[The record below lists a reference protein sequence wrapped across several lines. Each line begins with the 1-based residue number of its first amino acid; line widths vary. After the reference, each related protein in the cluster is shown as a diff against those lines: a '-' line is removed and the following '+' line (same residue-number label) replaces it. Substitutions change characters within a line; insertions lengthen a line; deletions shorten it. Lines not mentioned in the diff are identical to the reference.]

1 MTLERWS
8 QIKPYLSRIA
18 RYSHSPLNTVWGIY
32 TILRLPEAVRYQPE
46 LVKIET
52 TTRCNLACRFCGH
65 AWGVAWAKGL
75 AGFPADGQEEREFLK
90 ACRRSGRD
98 MSLETFQHILS
109 QFPYMSRLDIQGLG
123 EPLINPAFLSM
134 LELSAQQKAQV
145 QFYTNGTLMSPE
157 ISRKLVD
164 FQVAEISIS
173 LDGASAR
180 VYEFIRR
187 GAQFDRVVANIQALV
202 DAKCRAGSE
211 RPCVRLSMV
220 ATSHNVAEMPD
231 LVALGHRLGVD
242 EVVATCFKDIAPVL
256 SSWICDTEEMTGAI
270 AESNRRA
277 RELGVRFLVEFS
289 LPDGS
294 GSKNG
299 GTSSKCCVWPW
310 LSVNVTFDGFLT
322 PCSYVPCHDGWGL
335 GNLLETP
342 FLELWNAPAYRILRR
357 KLRCG
362 RDEGLVCETCRD
374 QV

>member
-18 RYSHSPLNTVWGIY
+18 RYSHSPPNTVWGIY
-32 TILRLPEAVRYQPE
+32 TILRLPETVRYQPE

-65 AWGVAWAKGL
+65 TWGVAWAKGL
-75 AGFPADGQEEREFLK
+75 ADLPTGSEEERELLK

-98 MSLETFQHILS
+98 MSLETFQCVLS
-109 QFPYMSRLDIQGLG
+109 QFPSMSRLDVQGLG

-134 LELSAQQKAQV
+134 LELSAQQKAKV

-173 LDGASAR
+173 LDGASAP

-187 GAQFDRVVANIQALV
+187 GARFDRVVANVQALV
-202 DAKCRAGSE
+202 EAKRRAGSE
-211 RPCVRLSMV
+211 RPYVRLAMV
-220 ATSHNVAEMPD
+220 VTSHNAAEMPD
-231 LVALGHRLGVD
+231 LVALGHQLGVD
-242 EVVATCFKDIAPVL
+242 EVVATCFKDIAPAL
-256 SSWICDTEEMTGAI
+256 SSWICNVGEMTEAV
-270 AESNRRA
+270 AESCHKA
-277 RELGVRFLVEFS
+277 KELGVRFAVEFA
-289 LPDGS
+289 LPES
-294 GSKNG
+294 ANSENSR
-299 GTSSKCCVWPW
+299 TSRKRCLWPW
-310 LSVNVTFDGFLT
+310 LSVNVTIDGFLT
-322 PCSYVPCHDGWGL
+322 PCSYVPCHDGSGL

-342 FLELWNAPAYRILRR
+342 FLELWNAPAYRTLRR
-357 KLRCG
+357 GLRSG
-362 RDEGLVCETCRD
+362 RVEGLVCECCQD